1 MKLVSDPE
9 SIAAGA
15 KCRILWRAAAGAR
28 LRFHR
33 RMPRPP
39 LPHDAVLVV
48 AGATAT
54 GKSALAAA
62 IAARLGGEVIC
73 GDAFQLLAGL
83 PILTAQP
90 GPEELALAPHHLYGA
105 VPPDAPMDAA
115 RFAALA
121 TPVIEDVI
129 ARGRLPIV
137 AGGSGL
143 YLKALTHG
151 LSPLPPPDAA
161 LRRELE
167 ALPADE
173 AVRRLLALDP
183 AAANNVNL
191 RNPRHVQ
198 RALEICLLAGR
209 PASALRDSFDRGP
222 VPGRA
227 GLYLVRNR
235 ADLHARIDARTRL
248 MLESD
253 VVGEVA
259 AAAARGLSATA
270 ARAIGFAEF
279 AAVADGCLSPDAAS
293 EAVAAATRRYAK
305 RQDTWFRRERWMHT
319 LPAAADDAI
328 ASLTERALALLSAAA
343 PGA

>member
-28 LRFHR
+28 LRFHC
-33 RMPRPP
+33 RMPRSP
-39 LPHDAVLVV
+39 LPQGAVLVV

-62 IAARLGGEVIC
+62 LAARLDGEVIC

-83 PILTAQP
+83 PVLTAQP
-90 GPEELALAPHHLYGA
+90 GPAELALAPHHLYGA
-105 VPPDAPMDAA
+105 IAPDAPMDAA

-121 TPVIEDVI
+121 TPVIDDVI

-137 AGGSGL
+137 TGGSGL

-183 AAANNVNL
+183 AAADTLNL

-198 RALEICLLAGR
+198 RALEICILAGR
-209 PASALRDSFDRGP
+209 PASTLRTSFDRGP
-222 VPGRA
+222 DPRWA
-227 GLYLVRNR
+227 GLHLVRER

-248 MLESD
+248 MLQAD
-253 VVGEVA
+253 VVDEAA
-259 AAAARGLSATA
+259 AAAARGLAPTA

-279 AAVADGCLSPDAAS
+279 AAVAAGTLSPDAAA

-305 RQDTWFRRERWMHT
+305 RQDTWFRRETWMHP
-319 LPAAADDAI
+319 LAAAPDDGI
-328 ASLTERALALLSAAA
+328 EPLTDRALALLSGAA
-343 PGA
+343 PAS